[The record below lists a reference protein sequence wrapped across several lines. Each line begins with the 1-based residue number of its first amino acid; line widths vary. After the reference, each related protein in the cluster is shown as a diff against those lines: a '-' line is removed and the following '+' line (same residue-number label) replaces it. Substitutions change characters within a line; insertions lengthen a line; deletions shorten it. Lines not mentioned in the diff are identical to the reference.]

1 MHHRISCVFML
12 CLCLVSSGLATVIG
26 DFEGDMQGWHVPN
39 NPNVSLMYNFTG
51 ATHNVVSLRLQANT
65 GGWQDAMALDLV
77 GNNALIAA
85 FLNSHVLTVDVTRL
99 ASEWRG
105 NPDNGYNQVF
115 MVVNAGG
122 QGWDVWDQQVAGDW
136 TPDQGDQTKTLVF
149 DTSSALSRI
158 DAHNLWWFEI
168 HLVVHFDEGYTS
180 GGVYYLDNIQLRP
193 EQPKQII
200 WVSQANDADGDSLQD
215 DLGWAKML
223 RDAGHTV
230 DVTLDHWRELDLNK
244 VNELN
249 AADLVIVSRTST
261 SEHYATDRDEV
272 LLWNAVATP
281 LILTNAS
288 MLRSDRWAWIDTPN
302 LTHAVAPLM
311 LPHSTNHEVFSD
323 LDWDG
328 SEPIELLDGTAG
340 ADPTQPNRATET
352 SFISSDASGHG
363 FDLASTVGGNLWMA
377 EWSQGVEFYE
387 GSGQVAGGQRMMFL
401 AGTREV
407 IGMTPQGAMNLTTVG
422 QQVFLNTVS
431 YMLRFKAADPG
442 SENLVHAYQFE
453 DGTANDAVGFA
464 HGILAGNAKIT
475 NGALVTGQQGDFLT
489 LPGHVLGLSTFDAVT
504 FEAWYTPAAGAN
516 TGWSA
521 LAFFGDTSR
530 VTTDYLYMSSARAND
545 SSRAAISVGNAV
557 SPSDAESGVD
567 GPKYDDDALHH
578 MVTTLSESHIALY
591 IDGQL
596 QGMTRLR
603 ESNSLS
609 RVSSNLAYL
618 AKSGFRGDAQWI
630 GQIHE
635 FNMYDRA
642 LDPGEVSFLAAG
654 GPQK

>member
-1 MHHRISCVFML
+1 MHHRSLCVLML
-12 CLCLVSSGLATVIG
+12 FFCLVSPSLATVIG

-51 ATHNVVSLRLQANT
+51 ATHNVVSIRLQANA

-77 GNNALIAA
+77 GNNALITA
-85 FLNSHVLTVDVTRL
+85 FLNSNVLTVDVTRL
-99 ASEWRG
+99 ASEWLG
-105 NPDNGYNQVF
+105 NPENGYNQVF
-115 MVVNAGG
+115 MVVDAGG
-122 QGWDVWDQQVAGDW
+122 QGWDVWDQQVAGNW

-149 DTSSALSRI
+149 DTSSALLKI
-158 DAHNLWWFEI
+158 DANNLWWFEI

-180 GGVYYLDNIQLRP
+180 GGLYYLDNIRLLPERP
-193 EQPKQII
+193 PQII
-200 WVSQANDADGDSLQD
+200 WVSQANDIDGDLLQD
-215 DLGWAKML
+215 DLGWPKML
-223 RDAGHTV
+223 RDAGHSV

-272 LLWNAVATP
+272 LLWNTVTTP
-281 LILTNAS
+281 LIQTNAS
-288 MLRSDRWAWIDTPN
+288 MLRSDRWAWIDTSN
-302 LTHAVAPLM
+302 LNHVVAPPM
-311 LPHSTNHEVFSD
+311 RINSTDHEVFSGIN
-323 LDWDG
+323 LEG
-328 SEPIELLDGTAG
+328 SQPIEVLDRTIG

-352 SFISSDASGHG
+352 SFISSTSSGNG
-363 FDLASTVGGNLWMA
+363 FDLTSTVGGDLWMA

-387 GSGQVAGGQRMMFL
+387 GSGQVAGGQRMIFM
-401 AGTREV
+401 AGTKEI
-407 IGMTPQGAMNLTTVG
+407 IGVTPQGAMNLTTTG

-442 SENLVHAYQFE
+442 SENLAHAYLFE
-453 DGTANDAVGFA
+453 DGTANDTVGFA
-464 HGILAGNAKIT
+464 HGVLAGNARIQ
-475 NGALVTGQQGDFLT
+475 NGALVTGQQGDCMT

-504 FEAWYTPAAGAN
+504 LEAWYTPAAGAN

-521 LAFFGDTSR
+521 MAFFGDSSR
-530 VTTDYLYMSSARAND
+530 GTTDYLYMSSARAND

-557 SPSDAESGVD
+557 SPLDAESGVD
-567 GPKYDDDALHH
+567 GPKYDDDVLHH
-578 MVTTLSESHIALY
+578 MVATLSESHIALY

-603 ESNSLS
+603 EGNSLS

-635 FNMYDRA
+635 FNIYDRA
-642 LDPGEVSFLAAG
+642 LEPGEVSFLAAG
-654 GPQK
+654 GVQE